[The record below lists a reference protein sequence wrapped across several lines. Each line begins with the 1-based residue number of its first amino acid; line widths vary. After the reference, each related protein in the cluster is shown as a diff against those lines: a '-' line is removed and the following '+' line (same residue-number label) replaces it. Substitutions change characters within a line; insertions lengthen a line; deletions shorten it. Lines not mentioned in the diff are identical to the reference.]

1 MLQVQDTDTVGDL
14 VSVSLVGWLSCKSVC
29 DFPVCA
35 ARREV
40 VGRVRLCSKTRNSN
54 VTRVKHGRASRLKS
68 VTGKVCFRKVPK
80 VQKMMSRAINI
91 STFRL

>member
-35 ARREV
+35 ARREA
-40 VGRVRLCSKTRNSN
+40 GRLCVCSKTATLTLREYTDLQT
-54 VTRVKHGRASRLKS
+54 V
-68 VTGKVCFRKVPK
+68 
-80 VQKMMSRAINI
+80 
-91 STFRL
+91 

>member
-1 MLQVQDTDTVGDL
+1 MTKNSKTVKTSFVVLLVLQVQDTDTVGDL

-35 ARREV
+35 ARREA

-54 VTRVKHGRASRLKS
+54 VTRVN
-68 VTGKVCFRKVPK
+68 TD
-80 VQKMMSRAINI
+80 VQ
-91 STFRL
+91 TV